1 METIL
6 NARLVLKL
14 LTNWVSKQ
22 TNMSDVSLMKDK
34 KHNHIER
41 KHVRMVLVW
50 SVAPSLN
57 LKNLLF
63 FSSNCTICKNTCN
76 QRKNLKNHVCFS
88 HTMGLGWGCSLKAY
102 KN

>member
-14 LTNWVSKQ
+14 FTNWVSKQ

-57 LKNLLF
+57 LNNIIF
-63 FSSNCTICKNTCN
+63 FQVTV
-76 QRKNLKNHVCFS
+76 QFDRKLAIEGKF
-88 HTMGLGWGCSLKAY
+88 
-102 KN
+102 